1 MDVLWVGMGLGVEE
15 EELDC
20 VGLGVVE
27 LVVELDVLW
36 VGSGVE
42 VDEELL
48 EVDEDEL
55 SAVEL
60 LNVVE
65 LELDVL
71 EVDEDV
77 LEVEVDEDKLEVVL
91 ELVEDE
97 LLEVLSSGLSSPQP
111 VRSAAAKSTAKI
123 VVFFIKN
130 LLKVNISSLYHIF
143 AGLSRQ

>member
-1 MDVLWVGMGLGVEE
+1 MGLGVELWVGVE
-15 EELDC
+15 E
-20 VGLGVVE
+20 VVVE
-27 LVVELDVLW
+27 LG

-48 EVDEDEL
+48 DVLEL
-55 SAVEL
+55 EAVEL

-77 LEVEVDEDKLEVVL
+77 LEVDVDEDKLEVVL
-91 ELVEDE
+91 ELVEYE

-111 VRSAAAKSTAKI
+111 VRSAAAKSAAKI

-143 AGLSRQ
+143 AGLSKQ